1 MNVDAT
7 PLHAVHREQ
16 LALIEG
22 HALAA
27 LLIGLAT
34 AVLLATYLGPF
45 APAPL
50 VLGWLAAKLL
60 LTVVRWRLLHSNL
73 QRDSAPCKHA
83 QLTLVLMG
91 LDGLLWGVAGAWFA
105 GHADPL
111 VVAYVVGALAC
122 ISCIATFGLQIYPLA
137 TAVYVAPVLLPMA
150 AALALRLDRMGLSIA
165 VGLMLLLTLQLLTAR
180 QAGRRLG
187 ETVRLRH
194 EAEALAREK
203 DEALALA
210 LKQSA
215 AKSEFLGS
223 VSHELRTPLH
233 GMMGLAR
240 LVQGDTPP
248 GRARRWLELIDA
260 SGRHLLALINDLLDA
275 ERGRVDL
282 LTKLRL
288 APFELGML
296 VQEVIGMHY
305 QRARE
310 KGLVLTLEHTLRPG
324 LWVQGDR
331 RRVAQVLHNLLGN
344 AIKFTPVGTV
354 TLHVSRLVDDASL
367 LCFTV
372 TDTGPGI
379 ASADQAR
386 IFEAFTRTESAVGSE
401 GTGLGLTIARDVARA
416 MGGGLTVHSQPGH
429 GAAFRFTAR
438 LPAVATPAPAQAP
451 AQEPSA
457 TVPADAPLV
466 LVAEDDDVNALITHA
481 ALDQLGLRQ
490 ERVTDGRH
498 AVARMQAGGT
508 DRPHLVL
515 MDCRMPI
522 QDGYEATRQIRSHE
536 YNEGQPRV
544 PIIALT
550 ATATEDSRLEC
561 IQAGMDD
568 FLSKPYSTE
577 ELATVVRAWLAL
589 ARPE

>member
-1 MNVDAT
+1 MNADAN
-7 PLHAVHREQ
+7 PLQAVHREQ

-27 LLIGLAT
+27 LLIGLIT
-34 AVLLATYLGPF
+34 AVLLASYLGPF
-45 APAPL
+45 APPQL
-50 VLGWLAAKLL
+50 VMGWLAAKLL
-60 LTVVRWRLLHSNL
+60 LTLVRWRLLHSSAG
-73 QRDSAPCKHA
+73 RSSAPCRHA
-83 QLTLVLMG
+83 KRTLLLMG

-105 GHADPL
+105 SHTEPL

-122 ISCIATFGLQIYPLA
+122 ISCIATFGLQIYPVA
-137 TAVYVAPVLLPMA
+137 TATYVGPILLPMA
-150 AALALRLDRMGLSIA
+150 VALALRLDHMGISTAI
-165 VGLMLLLTLQLLTAR
+165 GLVLLMTLQLLTAR

-194 EAEALAREK
+194 EAEALAQEK

-248 GRARRWLELIDA
+248 GRASRWLELIDA

-275 ERGRVDL
+275 ERGSVDV

-296 VQEVIGMHY
+296 VQEVIGLHQ

-310 KGLVLTLEHTLRPG
+310 RGLTLTLENTLKPPH
-324 LWVQGDR
+324 WVKGDR

-344 AIKFTPVGTV
+344 AIKFTAVGGV
-354 TLHVSRLVDDASL
+354 TLQVSRLRDDAAH
-367 LCFTV
+367 LCFAV

-379 ASADQAR
+379 SLSDQSR
-386 IFEAFTRTESAVGSE
+386 IFEAFARTESALGRE
-401 GTGLGLTIARDVARA
+401 GTGLGLTIARDVAHA
-416 MGGGLTVHSQPGH
+416 MGGDLTVVSQPGR
-429 GAAFRFTAR
+429 GACFRFSAQ
-438 LPAVATPAPAQAP
+438 LPAVVAPTNHPVPMQAP
-451 AQEPSA
+451 AA
-457 TVPADAPLV
+457 AVPADAPLV

-481 ALDQLGLRQ
+481 ALEQMGLRL
-490 ERVTDGRH
+490 ERVVDGHH
-498 AVARMQAGGT
+498 AVARMQASGPE
-508 DRPHLVL
+508 RPDLVL
-515 MDCRMPI
+515 MDCRMPVK
-522 QDGYEATRQIRSHE
+522 DGYEATRQIRAYE

-550 ATATEDSRLEC
+550 ATATEESRLEC

-568 FLSKPYSTE
+568 FLSKPYSME
-577 ELATVVRAWLAL
+577 ELSTVVRAWLAL
-589 ARPE
+589 ARSE